1 MTTIITFAIAAAV
14 TYLLRSSMMIA
25 GDRLTSSPA
34 VESAIGLVSPAVMTA
49 IVASALLLDHGRIA
63 LPDLA
68 SVLAVGGAI
77 VAVRRTGNV
86 STALAIGLPIY
97 WIVGILDA
105 VVGGVI

>member
-1 MTTIITFAIAAAV
+1 MTVIFAFAIAAAV

-25 GDRLTSSPA
+25 GDRFTSSPG

-49 IVASALLLDHGRIA
+49 IVGSALLLDQGRIA

-68 SVLAVGGAI
+68 SVLAVGGAF

-86 STALAIGLPIY
+86 GASLAIGLPIY
-97 WIVGILDA
+97 WIVGVVETILDA
-105 VVGGVI
+105 VA

>member
-1 MTTIITFAIAAAV
+1 MTVFLTFAIAAAV

-25 GDRLTSSPA
+25 GDRFASSPT

-49 IVASALLLDHGRIA
+49 IVASALLLDHGRIG

-77 VAVRRTGNV
+77 VAVRRTANV
-86 STALAIGLPIY
+86 SMALVVGLPIY
-97 WIVGILDA
+97 W
-105 VVGGVI
+105 VVGVADAALAAIT